1 MSNNEILSPY
11 PNTRYADRFE
21 RETQK
26 RLADLAIANA
36 QQAVVSAEVIVS
48 QIADV
53 NAESV
58 ALQEEVNPDY
68 KAKLDAEASA
78 VNQSESEPYGDV
90 DNSDGNKDK
99 TNHTESMNE

>member
-1 MSNNEILSPY
+1 MSKEILSPY

-21 RETQK
+21 RETEK
-26 RLADLAIANA
+26 RLADMAIANA

-78 VNQSESEPYGDV
+78 VNQSESETSGDV
-90 DNSDGNKDK
+90 DDSESDNEK
-99 TNHTESMNE
+99 TNHTESMDE